1 MIAQYIIVGI
11 VVALAFF
18 YALYRIRKALG
29 QKSGDPCYGCALKK
43 VCKKEKRLS
52 IIKEKRTPRE

>member
-18 YALYRIRKALG
+18 YALYMIRKALR

-43 VCKKEKRLS
+43 VCKK
-52 IIKEKRTPRE
+52 P

>member
-18 YALYRIRKALG
+18 YALYMIRKALR
-29 QKSGDPCYGCALKK
+29 QKSGDPCYGCALKQ
-43 VCKKEKRLS
+43 VCKKEKRLR
-52 IIKEKRTPRE
+52 IIKKKDNH

>member
-18 YALYRIRKALG
+18 YALYMIRKALR

-43 VCKKEKRLS
+43 VCKKEKRLR
-52 IIKEKRTPRE
+52 IIKKKEG

>member
-18 YALYRIRKALG
+18 YALYMIRKALR
-29 QKSGDPCYGCALKK
+29 QKSGNPCYGCALKK
-43 VCKKEKRLS
+43 VCKKEKRLR
-52 IIKEKRTPRE
+52 IIKKKDNH

>member
-18 YALYRIRKALG
+18 YALYMIRRALR

-43 VCKKEKRLS
+43 VCKKEKRLR
-52 IIKEKRTPRE
+52 IIKKKDNH

>member
-18 YALYRIRKALG
+18 YALYMIRKALR

-43 VCKKEKRLS
+43 VCKKEKRLR
-52 IIKEKRTPRE
+52 IIKKKDNH